1 MSADRYS
8 SLRNDP
14 QEHISLN
21 PNKQAVSLGDQNLQ
35 IKLFMADKLS
45 KLHDS
50 VLNLPGYLSFGLFWI
65 LL

>member
-8 SLRNDP
+8 SLSRDP

-21 PNKQAVSLGDQNLQ
+21 PNKQAVSHGDPNLQ
-35 IKLFMADKLS
+35 IKLGMADKLS

-50 VLNLPGYLSFGLFWI
+50 LLNLPGYLSFGLFWI